1 MSACMVDI
9 TFSGDPHEL
18 CIFESRK
25 KIMRYRHPERGPG
38 RQKPKPHEARMN
50 QGRPELIRS
59 GRGTGLV

>member
-1 MSACMVDI
+1 MNSVHLRI
-9 TFSGDPHEL
+9 KL
-18 CIFESRK
+18 KKK